1 MLPVKSKDITA
12 GLPRV
17 TELFEARSP
26 SDPAT
31 VSEIDGIVE
40 MGSRKRGSQ
49 EVIVRS
55 KDGTD
60 EKKYL
65 ISLSKHILFNPM
77 ILSKLVNH
85 FLMGLFLLKIF

>member
-1 MLPVKSKDITA
+1 M
-12 GLPRV
+12 

-26 SDPAT
+26 SDPAA

-60 EKKYL
+60 ERKNT
-65 ISLSKHILFNPM
+65 LF
-77 ILSKLVNH
+77 H
-85 FLMGLFLLKIF
+85 